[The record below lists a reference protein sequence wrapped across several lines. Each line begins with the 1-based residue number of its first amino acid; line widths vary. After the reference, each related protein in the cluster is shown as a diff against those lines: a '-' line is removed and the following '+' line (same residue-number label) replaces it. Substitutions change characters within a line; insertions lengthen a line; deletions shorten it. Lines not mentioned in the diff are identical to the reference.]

1 MNESDAH
8 KHFSAACF
16 NGVWDLLDRTER
28 TGQEDELM
36 VEMAHASLYHW
47 LRREDATPEN
57 LSVGYWQIA
66 RVYATVGDAGMARV
80 YADRC
85 VKISD
90 ESSLAPFY
98 RGYAYEAAARSAKL
112 AGASKEAAEFLEQAR
127 ALAGEVEAETE
138 RALLMGD
145 LEGLA

>member
-16 NGVWDLLDRTER
+16 NGVWDLLDKTER
-28 TGQEDELM
+28 TEQENELM

-47 LRREDATPEN
+47 LRREDGTAEN
-57 LSVGYWQIA
+57 LSVSYWQIS
-66 RVYATVGDAGMARV
+66 RVYATVGEARMARV

-90 ESSLAPFY
+90 EGSLPPFF
-98 RGYAYEAAARSAKL
+98 RGYAYEAVARAATL
-112 AGASKEAAEFLEQAR
+112 AGASDEAQRFLAQAH
-127 ALAGEVEAETE
+127 ALAGEVEAEAD
-138 RALLMGD
+138 RQLLLGD
-145 LEGLA
+145 LKEL